1 VNASSPT
8 SVLIAACKQGYRLF
22 QRLGPVP
29 AGDPLEGCRQ
39 VFDIRPPLVAEVVDF
54 AGRRPVNPDTEC
66 EVLVE
71 AYGTKQWVRDWAQSV
86 FVAGNRPGRR

>member
-22 QRLGPVP
+22 QRLDSAA
-29 AGDPLEGCRQ
+29 AGDPREGCRR
-39 VFDIRPPLVAEVVDF
+39 VFDIRLPVAVEVVDF
-54 AGRRPVNPDTEC
+54 AGRRPVDPETEC

-71 AYGTKQWVRDWAQSV
+71 EYGSKQWVRDWAQSV
-86 FVAGNRPGRR
+86 FVARNGFR